1 LKVESEDR
9 REMRGRMPVQHFRE
23 LIAWQ
28 KAMDMVVEVYRLSR
42 CFPREE
48 IYGLTNQL
56 RRAAVSVPSNIAEG
70 QGRGIGP
77 SFLNHLRIAKG
88 SLQEVQTQVLIAER
102 LEFIDELEALAF
114 QDLSAEVGR
123 LLGGLIRSLEE

>member
-1 LKVESEDR
+1 
-9 REMRGRMPVQHFRE
+9 MPVQSFRE

-28 KAMDMVVEVYRLSR
+28 KAMDMVVEVYRLTR

-48 IYGLTNQL
+48 VYGLTNQL

-70 QGRGIGP
+70 QGRGVGL
-77 SFLNHLRIAKG
+77 SFQNHLRIAKG

-102 LEFIDELEALAF
+102 LGFIEGTEAQAF
-114 QDLSAEVGR
+114 QELSAEVGR
-123 LLGGLIRSLEE
+123 LVGGLIRSLEE